1 MVGDGDVIGIHT
13 LQPSGAALVLLW
25 SGVPLLVTDPR
36 QK

>member
-1 MVGDGDVIGIHT
+1 MVGDGDVGIHT
-13 LQPSGAALVLLW
+13 QQPNGAALVLLW